1 MDNDNIIDI
10 IYGNLG
16 TMTATD
22 QKVAQAVLAD
32 PKAAVN
38 YTISELAKVAQVSE
52 ASISRFCKNL
62 ALTGFHQLKIQLA
75 KVADDESAYY
85 DEINID
91 NVQQALTN
99 IKSNKVAEISNTL
112 AGFTTPVLKK
122 IMTLI
127 DHARIL
133 QIAAEGNTYPVVA
146 DAVYRFN
153 QIGIMAIG
161 DESWSTSIGQTL
173 NLTADD
179 VLLVISNSGESKALL
194 KQIEVAHQ
202 RGMQVI
208 AITNRKDSPIAL
220 KADLHLRT
228 SVRQHVLNS
237 DYYFSRVAAMTATE
251 TLFLLSIY
259 EDRQRLSAIKNHAN
273 ILSLPKIS
281 PTQPK

>member
-1 MDNDNIIDI
+1 MDNDNIIDV

-16 TMTATD
+16 SMTATD
-22 QKVAQAVLAD
+22 QKVAQVVLAD
-32 PKAAVN
+32 PQAAVN
-38 YTISELAKVAQVSE
+38 YTISELAKAAKVSE

-62 ALTGFHQLKIQLA
+62 SLTGFHQLKIQLA

-91 NVQQALTN
+91 NIQQALTN

-112 AGFTTPVLKK
+112 AGFSTPVIKK
-122 IMTLI
+122 IMHLI

-146 DAVYRFN
+146 DAIYRFN

-194 KQIEVAHQ
+194 KQVEVAHQ

-220 KADLHLRT
+220 KADHHLRT
-228 SVRQHVLNS
+228 SVRQHVLNA

-251 TLFLLSIY
+251 ALFLLLIA
-259 EDRQRLSAIKNHAN
+259 EDRQRLSAIQKHEN
-273 ILSLPKIS
+273 IIADVKI
-281 PTQPK
+281 

>member
-62 ALTGFHQLKIQLA
+62 TLTGFHQLKIQLA

-99 IKSNKVAEISNTL
+99 IKSNKIAEISNTL

-122 IMTLI
+122 L
-127 DHARIL
+127 
-133 QIAAEGNTYPVVA
+133 
-146 DAVYRFN
+146 
-153 QIGIMAIG
+153 
-161 DESWSTSIGQTL
+161 
-173 NLTADD
+173 
-179 VLLVISNSGESKALL
+179 
-194 KQIEVAHQ
+194 
-202 RGMQVI
+202 
-208 AITNRKDSPIAL
+208 
-220 KADLHLRT
+220 
-228 SVRQHVLNS
+228 
-237 DYYFSRVAAMTATE
+237 
-251 TLFLLSIY
+251 
-259 EDRQRLSAIKNHAN
+259 
-273 ILSLPKIS
+273 
-281 PTQPK
+281 

>member
-1 MDNDNIIDI
+1 MDNDNIIDV

-16 TMTATD
+16 SMTATD
-22 QKVAQAVLAD
+22 QKVAQVVLAD
-32 PKAAVN
+32 PQAAVN
-38 YTISELAKVAQVSE
+38 YTISELAKAAKVSE

-62 ALTGFHQLKIQLA
+62 SLTGFHQLKIQLA
-75 KVADDESAYY
+75 KFADDESAYY
-85 DEINID
+85 DDINID
-91 NVQQALTN
+91 NIQQALTN

-112 AGFTTPVLKK
+112 AGFSTPVIKK
-122 IMTLI
+122 IMHLI

-146 DAVYRFN
+146 DAIYRFN

-161 DESWSTSIGQTL
+161 DASWSTSIGQTL

-179 VLLVISNSGESKALL
+179 VLLMISNSGESKALL
-194 KQIEVAHQ
+194 KQVEVAHQ

-220 KADLHLRT
+220 KADHHLRT
-228 SVRQHVLNS
+228 SVRQHVLNA

-251 TLFLLSIY
+251 ALFLLLIA
-259 EDRQRLSAIKNHAN
+259 EDRQRLSAIQKHEN
-273 ILSLPKIS
+273 IIADVKI
-281 PTQPK
+281 

>member
-1 MDNDNIIDI
+1 MDNDNIIDM
-10 IYGNLG
+10 IYSQLG
-16 TMTATD
+16 AMTQTD
-22 QKVAQAVLAD
+22 QKVAQVVLAN

-38 YTISELAKVAQVSE
+38 YTISELAQAAKVSE

-62 ALTGFHQLKIQLA
+62 SLTGFHQLKIQLA
-75 KVADDESAYY
+75 RVADDESAYY

-91 NVQQALTN
+91 NVQQALAN

-112 AGFTTPVLKK
+112 AGFATPTIKK
-122 IMTLI
+122 ILNLI
-127 DHARIL
+127 DHSRIL

-153 QIGIMAIG
+153 QIGILAMG
-161 DESWSTSIGQTL
+161 DQSWSTSIGQTL
-173 NLTADD
+173 NLTSAD

-194 KQIEVAHQ
+194 TQIDVAHQ
-202 RGMQVI
+202 QGLQVI

-237 DYYFSRVAAMTATE
+237 DYYFSRVAAMTTTE
-251 TLFLLSIY
+251 ALFLLLIA
-259 EDRQRLSAIKNHAN
+259 EDRQRLSDIQNHEN
-273 ILSLPKIS
+273 IISTAKI
-281 PTQPK
+281 

>member
-62 ALTGFHQLKIQLA
+62 TLTGFHQLKIQLA

-99 IKSNKVAEISNTL
+99 IKSNKIAEISNTL
-112 AGFTTPVLKK
+112 ASFTTSVLKK

-179 VLLVISNSGESKALL
+179 VLLVISNSGESKSLL

-208 AITNRKDSPIAL
+208 SITNRKDSPIAL

-251 TLFLLSIY
+251 TLFLLLIA
-259 EDRQRLSAIKNHAN
+259 EDRQRLNAIQSHEN
-273 ILSLPKIS
+273 IISTVKI
-281 PTQPK
+281 